1 MIKIFTYIQTALV
14 QLVKNKGRSILTMLG
29 IIIGIGSVI
38 FIMTLG
44 ESAKNFLLSQFSQ
57 FGTNVIEVGM
67 QSSMGLDSSADGEK
81 LTLDDVQA
89 LKDSAILPELTDI
102 AAGDIVSET
111 FEYKKEKLSANIYGD
126 SPAVFTVNNFK
137 IIQGRAF
144 NASDVASSAK
154 VVVLDG
160 GLAEEVFG
168 TENPVGQKV
177 KIGGRFMRVVGV
189 TEKTS
194 FGPGSFG
201 FQMAYMPIS
210 TVKQLFG
217 EEKNRNTVSYML
229 IQFNKGTDAV
239 SFQNRLSYELRRLHN
254 ITDEAENPFMVFS
267 RDQAIRIM
275 DTVLLGIQGFV
286 SAVAGISLLVG
297 GIGIMNI
304 MLVTVKER
312 TKEIGLRKAIGAK
325 NNTVLFQFLIESVV
339 LTTIG
344 GIVGIALGLGLSF
357 GAVALVNVLQP
368 DWGVAFVFVPS
379 ALIIACGVSVTI
391 GIIFGLYPAIKAAKL
406 HPIEALRYE

>member
-1 MIKIFTYIQTALV
+1 
-14 QLVKNKGRSILTMLG
+14 
-29 IIIGIGSVI
+29 
-38 FIMTLG
+38 
-44 ESAKNFLLSQFSQ
+44 
-57 FGTNVIEVGM
+57 
-67 QSSMGLDSSADGEK
+67 
-81 LTLDDVQA
+81 
-89 LKDSAILPELTDI
+89 
-102 AAGDIVSET
+102 
-111 FEYKKEKLSANIYGD
+111 
-126 SPAVFTVNNFK
+126 
-137 IIQGRAF
+137 
-144 NASDVASSAK
+144 
-154 VVVLDG
+154 
-160 GLAEEVFG
+160 
-168 TENPVGQKV
+168 
-177 KIGGRFMRVVGV
+177 
-189 TEKTS
+189 
-194 FGPGSFG
+194 
-201 FQMAYMPIS
+201 
-210 TVKQLFG
+210 
-217 EEKNRNTVSYML
+217 ML